1 MTQHIFVNRFYY
13 PDISAT
19 SQMLSDLAIRLAA
32 NNLDVVV
39 LCSQSRYNDPSARL
53 PASEVID
60 NVKIIRVPTT
70 SFGRGRIWSRL
81 LDYLSF
87 YCAMLWRLARLAKKG
102 DWIIAKTDPPLM
114 SIPLLIIAKF
124 KKARLANW
132 LQDVFPEIAEAAGFN
147 IRFKPLHR
155 LLMGSLYQMR
165 DWSLRHS
172 AFSVVLSSEM
182 RALISQRGIPESK
195 LTVIPNWSNPEKITP
210 KPHSENPLR
219 SQWNLGNRFVV
230 GYSGNMGIAH
240 DLDTIVEA
248 ATLLKDVADITFLMI
263 GNGFRKNFMIVDVQ
277 KRGLEQTVIFKPYQP
292 RDQLSLSLGCADV
305 HLVSLRPEMEGLI
318 VPSKFYG
325 VCAAGRPVIYL
336 GSRHSAIGRSININ
350 KCGAVVSDGGAELA
364 KVIEHYAQNPDICR
378 EQGQR
383 ARARVAEIDTVV
395 SASRK
400 WQQLFLQ
407 NALG

>member
-19 SQMLSDLAIRLAA
+19 SQMLSDLAIELAA
-32 NNLDVVV
+32 SDLNVVV

-53 PASEVID
+53 PASETIN
-60 NVKIIRVPTT
+60 NVKIIRVRTT

-87 YCAMLWRLARLAKKG
+87 YVAMLWCLARLAKKG

-114 SIPLLIIAKF
+114 SISLLFIAKL
-124 KKARLANW
+124 KQARLANW
-132 LQDVFPEIAEAAGFN
+132 LQDVFPEVAEVAGFK
-147 IRFKPLHR
+147 IRFQPLHK
-155 LLMGSLYQMR
+155 LLMGSLYRMR
-165 DWSLRHS
+165 DWSLKHS
-172 AFSVVLSSEM
+172 AFNVVLSAEM
-182 RALISQRGIPESK
+182 QSLISQRGIPEAN
-195 LTVIPNWSNPEKITP
+195 LAVIPNWSNVEEITP
-210 KPHSENPLR
+210 KPHHENPLR
-219 SQWNLGNRFVV
+219 SQWNLENCFVV

-248 ATLLKDVADITFLMI
+248 ATLLKDVAGITFLMV
-263 GNGFRKNFMIVDVQ
+263 GEGFRKNFMVVDVET
-277 KRGLEQTVIFKPYQP
+277 RGLEDTVIFKPYQP

-336 GSRHSAIGRSININ
+336 GLKESAIGRSVNTHQ
-350 KCGAVVSDGGAELA
+350 CGAVVSNGGAELA
-364 KVIEHYAQNPDICR
+364 KVIEHYAQNPANCA

-383 ARARVAEIDTVV
+383 ARQRIAEKDTVV
-395 SASRK
+395 TACRK
-400 WQQLFLQ
+400 WQQLFQ
-407 NALG
+407 SDATD